1 MSLDYEDLNIS
12 KENIEKTLNNCET
25 LHDLS
30 QNVSS
35 FIFDLDDM
43 QFKNVFEY

>member
-1 MSLDYEDLNIS
+1 MSEDFDELNIS
-12 KENIEKTLNNCET
+12 KESIEKTLNNCET

-30 QNVSS
+30 ENVSG
-35 FIFDLDDM
+35 FMFDLDDM